1 MRPWPWRTFS
11 VGGSLTV
18 CSRLIH
24 PEVRVAVADQIEQPP
39 EQSETVVTSES
50 EPIRVDSERVGE
62 RAGIVID
69 RTKRVRDDVSH
80 RLWILALVEQ
90 VRGDPGRARYGQS
103 SETDPLAVS
112 EPPGVESD
120 VLMSRLTPSANR
132 EVMDVSGKMAE
143 TVHLRS

>member
-1 MRPWPWRTFS
+1 M
-11 VGGSLTV
+11 
-18 CSRLIH
+18 
-24 PEVRVAVADQIEQPP
+24 
-39 EQSETVVTSES
+39 
-50 EPIRVDSERVGE
+50 RVDSERVGE

-69 RTKRVRDDVSH
+69 RTKRVRDDVGH

-90 VRGDPGRARYGQS
+90 VRGDPGRARYEQS

-112 EPPGVESD
+112 EPPGVEPY

-143 TVHLRS
+143 TVHLRR